1 MAQTFIL
8 VASVSEVP
16 ASGILKV
23 RLEGHPIVLTS
34 VGGEIFAVADRCSHE
49 DVPLSLGC
57 IRGDTIK
64 CSYHGSRFSLRTGE
78 PMDEPADTPIAVYP
92 VKLEGNAVL
101 VGIEKD
107 DGMSTEQCLP
117 PQAGGVPVR
126 EWRRSPTGKSQDD

>member
-1 MAQTFIL
+1 MAQIFMSA
-8 VASVSEVP
+8 ASVAAIPV
-16 ASGILKV
+16 SGILKV
-23 RLEGHPIVLTS
+23 RVGRHAIVLTS

-92 VKLEGNAVL
+92 VKVEGNAVL
-101 VGIEKD
+101 VGIEEE
-107 DGMSTEQCLP
+107 T
-117 PQAGGVPVR
+117 
-126 EWRRSPTGKSQDD
+126 T

>member
-1 MAQTFIL
+1 MAQVF
-8 VASVSEVP
+8 VAAATLAEVP
-16 ASGILKV
+16 DSGILKV
-23 RLEGHPIVLTS
+23 RVEGHPIVLTS

-92 VKLEGNAVL
+92 VRVEGNAVL
-101 VGIEKD
+101 VGIEN
-107 DGMSTEQCLP
+107 EQ
-117 PQAGGVPVR
+117 
-126 EWRRSPTGKSQDD
+126 S

>member
-1 MAQTFIL
+1 MAQTYIPAAT
-8 VASVSEVP
+8 VAEVP

-23 RLEGHPIVLTS
+23 RVEGHPIVLTS

-57 IRGDTIK
+57 IHGDTIK

-92 VKLEGNAVL
+92 VKVESNTVL
-101 VGIEKD
+101 VGIQQEHVK
-107 DGMSTEQCLP
+107 
-117 PQAGGVPVR
+117 
-126 EWRRSPTGKSQDD
+126 